1 MNAIAKLPNRGW
13 DLFNDFD
20 HLVNGFFGPA
30 RLNTVS
36 SENLIPAIDIV
47 ETESG
52 YAVRANVPGASKDS
66 LNVSVKE
73 GVLTIEAGSNE
84 SHEVKEGDRVIRSER
99 RTGRYVRSLRL
110 GKSVAADKISADYSD
125 GVLTVNI
132 PRAEDVEAK
141 RIEVAVS

>member
-1 MNAIAKLPNRGW
+1 MNAIAKRPTRGW
-13 DLFNDFD
+13 ELFNDFD

-52 YAVRANVPGASKDS
+52 YEVLANVPGVTKDS

-84 SHEVKEGDRVIRSER
+84 SQETKDGDRVIRSER
-99 RTGRYVRSLRL
+99 RVGRYVRSLKL
-110 GKSVAADKISADYSD
+110 GKSVAAEKISADYSD
-125 GVLTVNI
+125 GVLTVKI
-132 PRAEDVEAK
+132 PRAEEAETK
-141 RIEVAVS
+141 RIDVAVN